1 MQLKLKNKLV
11 KQEVKAALAVEPAE
25 SAEIV
30 GLGYV
35 SDATPG
41 IKRQRKGKGFCY
53 YDAEGNKI
61 CCEDELERIKAL
73 VIPPAWD
80 QVWICTD
87 ACGHLQ
93 ATGRDE
99 KGRKQYRYHAHWR
112 KIRSQTKFNRT
123 IAFGLALP
131 KIRKQIQKDLRKHG
145 LPKEKV
151 LAATVKL
158 LETTKIRVGNEQY
171 AQKNKSFGLTT
182 MKQRH
187 VDISGSR
194 LRFKFRGK
202 SGVDHDIE
210 LCNRRLAKIVKRI
223 QELPGQELFQFIDDD
238 NKRHSI
244 DSGDV
249 NDYLKEITNLDFT
262 AKDFRTW
269 FGTVLAA
276 EELHEMGDFESEK
289 QAKKN
294 IVQAIKNV
302 AQELGNRPATCRK
315 YYVHPG
321 ILAAYQDGSLFA
333 EIEKVCQ
340 ADTDKDKSKLR
351 PVEQAVLNILEQYLL
366 QQLEQ

>member
-1 MQLKLKNKLV
+1 MRIPQF
-11 KQEVKAALAVEPAE
+11 
-25 SAEIV
+25 I
-30 GLGYV
+30 
-35 SDATPG
+35 
-41 IKRQRKGKGFCY
+41 
-53 YDAEGNKI
+53 EG
-61 CCEDELERIKAL
+61 A
-73 VIPPAWD
+73 
-80 QVWICTD
+80 
-87 ACGHLQ
+87 
-93 ATGRDE
+93 
-99 KGRKQYRYHAHWR
+99 
-112 KIRSQTKFNRT
+112 S
-123 IAFGLALP
+123 
-131 KIRKQIQKDLRKHG
+131 RKHG

-171 AQKNKSFGLTT
+171 AQSNKSFGLTT

-187 VDISGSR
+187 VDIKGAR

-210 LCNRRLAKIVKRI
+210 LCDRRLAKIVKRI
-223 QELPGQELFQFIDDD
+223 QELPGQKLFQFIDDD
-238 NKRHSI
+238 DKRQSI

-276 EELHEMGDFESEK
+276 EELYELGESESEK

-302 AQELGNRPATCRK
+302 AGELGNRPATCRK

-321 ILAAYQDGSLFA
+321 ILAAYEDGSLFTA
-333 EIEKVCQ
+333 IEKFHG
-340 ADTDKDKSKLR
+340 ADKNKLKLR
-351 PVEQAVLNILEQYLL
+351 PVEQAVLNILEQHLL
-366 QQLEQ
+366 QEVEENE